1 MQTLLL
7 SSVVVLLL
15 AGCNVAN
22 TQAPS
27 SNEDSDSGWNVG
39 ALVPDV
45 TMRGSDGVDYRL
57 RDLVGQ
63 KAFVIAWYPKSF
75 TGG

>member
-1 MQTLLL
+1 MQVCVFTCIALLL
-7 SSVVVLLL
+7 LT
-15 AGCNVAN
+15 GCNVAR
-22 TQAPS
+22 TQS
-27 SNEDSDSGWNVG
+27 SAEGDRSESGWSIG

-57 RDLVGQ
+57 RDYVGKQ
-63 KAFVIAWYPKSF
+63 AMVIAWYPKSF